1 MESLSVIQ
9 NSMGGGQ
16 CRGHGRRGLGQARA
30 WARARAARSN
40 DPGATGSFGILPANG
55 TATCLPVAGT
65 TG

>member
-30 WARARAARSN
+30 WARATRSN

-55 TATCLPVAGT
+55 TATRLPVAGT